1 MRGMSILFVT
11 HDVEEAVVLADHIVV
26 LSARPGEVRR
36 IVDVTLPQP
45 RLDTPAA
52 IALTTSL
59 RASITE
65 FASPEE
71 TLS

>member
-1 MRGMSILFVT
+1 
-11 HDVEEAVVLADHIVV
+11 
-26 LSARPGEVRR
+26 
-36 IVDVTLPQP
+36 VDVTLPQP